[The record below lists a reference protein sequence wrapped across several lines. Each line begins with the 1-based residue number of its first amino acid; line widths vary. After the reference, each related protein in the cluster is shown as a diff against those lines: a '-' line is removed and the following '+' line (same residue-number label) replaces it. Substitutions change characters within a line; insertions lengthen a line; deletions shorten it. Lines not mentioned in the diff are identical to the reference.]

1 MYLNIKVTL
10 LFWIVLLS
18 EEIINKQET
27 KAKPEFK
34 IIQNE
39 TIVFKHKI
47 DPNTGEVLK
56 E

>member
-1 MYLNIKVTL
+1 
-10 LFWIVLLS
+10 LS
-18 EEIINKQET
+18 EEIIKQEN

-39 TIVFKHKI
+39 TIVFKHNL